1 LNALVI
7 RPVSVLTQVVQAGAF
22 VNRSSSHWI
31 YAQDGEVA
39 LVVDDTAPMIGWII
53 LARLSFR
60 PRPKTLGGSNTLA
73 GIPTLCA
80 LSGSGMIAVL
90 PSRSAPW
97 LMKISLSKLRTALV

>member
-1 LNALVI
+1 LPDSGRHPPTRIAKHRFFLNALVI

-39 LVVDDTAPMIGWII
+39 LVMDDTAAMIGWII

-60 PRPKTLGGSNTLA
+60 PRPKTPGGSNTLA
-73 GIPTLCA
+73 FLPCA
-80 LSGSGMIAVL
+80 HCQ
-90 PSRSAPW
+90 
-97 LMKISLSKLRTALV
+97 ALV